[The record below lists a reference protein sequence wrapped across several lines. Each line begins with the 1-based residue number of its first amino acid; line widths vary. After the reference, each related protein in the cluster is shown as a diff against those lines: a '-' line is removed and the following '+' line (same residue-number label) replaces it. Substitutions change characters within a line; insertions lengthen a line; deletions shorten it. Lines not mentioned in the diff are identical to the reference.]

1 MLAGYVLDDEGGGD
15 VRAKRGFLL
24 VDGDGFWG
32 CPVKLDRW
40 AWMQFETFWKVW
52 KRFSNGLSAIFFA
65 DTRRR

>member
-40 AWMQFETFWKVW
+40 AWMQFETFW
-52 KRFSNGLSAIFFA
+52 
-65 DTRRR
+65 